1 MINNFNILKPF
12 ITFDSPSDFY
22 FLQIL
27 KRRKDNP
34 GQTGDVQV
42 IHNYFI
48 YSVEQYESLEEK
60 VIKLCTDNNARAY
73 LRLNKRDDYKIGL
86 QALRKSAQLLADGN
100 HKAIKNVYES
110 VCGEFHHDPLK
121 KWIVDI
127 DNENKLKD
135 MIKEQAGIQNPSQF
149 YENCMKETF
158 EKLDTIEPIG
168 PKILGKIPTKNGY
181 HLITKPFNS
190 TNIPELMFFDIHK
203 DNPTV
208 LFCL

>member
-1 MINNFNILKPF
+1 MINNFSTLKPF
-12 ITFDSPSDFY
+12 ITFTSPSDFY

-34 GQTGDVQV
+34 GQTGDVHV

-73 LRLNKRDDYKIGL
+73 LRLNKRNDYKIGL
-86 QALRKSAQLLADGN
+86 QVLRKSAQLLADGN
-100 HKAIKNVYES
+100 PKAIKNVYES
-110 VCGEFHHDPLK
+110 VCGEFHHDPIK

-127 DNENKLKD
+127 DVHYPDNQVTAFAISEFISK
-135 MIKEQAGIQNPSQF
+135 
-149 YENCMKETF
+149 
-158 EKLDTIEPIG
+158 IEPIG
-168 PKILGKIPTKNGY
+168 PKVLANIPTKNGL
-181 HLITKPFNS
+181 HLITTAFNKAKFKEIYS
-190 TNIPELMFFDIHK
+190 EIDIHG

>member
-1 MINNFNILKPF
+1 MINNFNNLKPF

-34 GQTGDVQV
+34 GQIGDVQV

-48 YSVEQYESLEEK
+48 YSVDQYELLENK

-73 LRLNKRDDYKIGL
+73 LRLNKRNDYKIGL
-86 QALRKSAQLLADGN
+86 QVLRKSAQLLADGN
-100 HKAIKNVYES
+100 HKAIRNVYES
-110 VCGEFHHDPLK
+110 VCGEFHHDPIK

-127 DNENKLKD
+127 DVHYPDNQVTAFAISEFISK
-135 MIKEQAGIQNPSQF
+135 
-149 YENCMKETF
+149 
-158 EKLDTIEPIG
+158 IEPIG
-168 PKILGKIPTKNGY
+168 HKVLANIPTKNGL
-181 HLITKPFNS
+181 HLITTAFNKAKFKEVY
-190 TNIPELMFFDIHK
+190 PEIDIHG